1 MSDLLYA
8 GDAFIKTTGAG
19 GVAWVRRYI
28 TITPYVL
35 DWFADPQRGAHIG
48 TVQLAGGALLLAE
61 GAEDAPTGASGSLC
75 VELDWSG
82 QDFLPLYFATADDAH
97 DAVLVRGHF
106 AQGARAGPPLPRARR
121 APPCSPPSPH
131 TPHTS
136 PPPPHSLH
144 GMEHITATSLC
155 PLPFRPSLPLLPA

>member
-1 MSDLLYA
+1 MADLLYA

-35 DWFADPQRGAHIG
+35 DWFADPQRAAHIG

-61 GAEDAPTGASGSLC
+61 GAEDAPVGAAGSLC

-82 QDFLPLYFATADDAH
+82 QDFLPLFFATADDAH
-97 DAVLVRGHF
+97 DAVLVRRGGGPEQRPWSAPRF
-106 AQGARAGPPLPRARR
+106 APLPSPLLTHSLSHTPAPTHQPCRAGLY
-121 APPCSPPSPH
+121 C
-131 TPHTS
+131 
-136 PPPPHSLH
+136 
-144 GMEHITATSLC
+144 LC
-155 PLPFRPSLPLLPA
+155 CQRE